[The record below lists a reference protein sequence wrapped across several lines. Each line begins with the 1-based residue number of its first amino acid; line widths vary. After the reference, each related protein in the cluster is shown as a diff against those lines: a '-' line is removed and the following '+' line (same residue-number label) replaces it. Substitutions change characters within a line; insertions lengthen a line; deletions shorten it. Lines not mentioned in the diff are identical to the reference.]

1 MIRIKNLPEK
11 FHEVEEST
19 NISLLKT
26 KLQSEIISKYK
37 KRMID
42 DICVAYEQ
50 NKEDIGE
57 QMRRLRDEQQEIID
71 TSNKGLDEIRK
82 KKEEYEEKVK
92 AAEEEKKSLEQ
103 LVSSVK
109 FATTKRAEELIAAIK
124 ALSEKQVKTR

>member
-1 MIRIKNLPEK
+1 
-11 FHEVEEST
+11 
-19 NISLLKT
+19 
-26 KLQSEIISKYK
+26 
-37 KRMID
+37 
-42 DICVAYEQ
+42 
-50 NKEDIGE
+50 
-57 QMRRLRDEQQEIID
+57 MRRLRDEQQEIID